1 MATPGRI
8 AGLAKYLAALS
19 PGLADSTTPSGKKS
33 SARRKRVHILYLIND
48 VLHQTKY
55 LLWDNG
61 AFAEGIRPALPGLFA
76 TAMYPKAVKQLAK
89 LERLLA
95 IWDSKQYYPHVFIE
109 ELRTAIK
116 DAAAA
121 KDSAAG
127 EAGTRTKQ
135 KVQLL
140 PPFHGDP
147 SIPFYDL
154 PAGNL
159 LPLITPNST
168 APINSRLVK
177 PVQFASITPE
187 PKLVAAV
194 QDFLTSVDM
203 MFAGQDAGE
212 EPDSVGGF
220 GGIDGEGYY
229 GWSRAFCEQM
239 RQKKKAAAEKDR
251 GRRGSRDRGRES
263 RGRDSERRKSYS
275 SDYSSRSR
283 SSSRPRSRH
292 ERDRRSSSTDS
303 RPRRSRR
310 DRSASRSPRRSAS
323 PPYRGFADT
332 NPDAA
337 LPKQA
342 LQQQQ
347 QWMPPQQPQM
357 YGFQPQFPQGWV
369 PPPPLPPPGFQV
381 PPQMQQ
387 NFQLFMQGMQQMPGM
402 PGMPNMQNI
411 QQAMQ
416 QVAAYSQWQQ
426 QQQWM
431 QQQQP
436 PPQQQQQQQQPPNPG
451 GDEGYEDYRSIK
463 GRQIGAKRGWKT

>member
-1 MATPGRI
+1 MTSSHQIAIAKASLAACLLRADPVPISRDEISNFHNLLEKALTVCSPANIQNCKRWILNNMATPGRI

-212 EPDSVGGF
+212 EPDSV
-220 GGIDGEGYY
+220 
-229 GWSRAFCEQM
+229 
-239 RQKKKAAAEKDR
+239 
-251 GRRGSRDRGRES
+251 
-263 RGRDSERRKSYS
+263 
-275 SDYSSRSR
+275 
-283 SSSRPRSRH
+283 
-292 ERDRRSSSTDS
+292 
-303 RPRRSRR
+303 
-310 DRSASRSPRRSAS
+310 
-323 PPYRGFADT
+323 
-332 NPDAA
+332 
-337 LPKQA
+337 
-342 LQQQQ
+342 
-347 QWMPPQQPQM
+347 
-357 YGFQPQFPQGWV
+357 
-369 PPPPLPPPGFQV
+369 
-381 PPQMQQ
+381 
-387 NFQLFMQGMQQMPGM
+387 
-402 PGMPNMQNI
+402 
-411 QQAMQ
+411 
-416 QVAAYSQWQQ
+416 
-426 QQQWM
+426 
-431 QQQQP
+431 
-436 PPQQQQQQQQPPNPG
+436 
-451 GDEGYEDYRSIK
+451 
-463 GRQIGAKRGWKT
+463 